1 MYRESPK
8 KDDSFSSFKMN
19 KNNIYIYNIIMESFI
34 KMKYKSHQANILYFL
49 TI

>member
-19 KNNIYIYNIIMESFI
+19 KNNIYNIIMEKFI
-34 KMKYKSHQANILYFL
+34 KIKYKSHQANILYFL
-49 TI
+49 II

>member
-19 KNNIYIYNIIMESFI
+19 KNNNIYIYIIYNYGKF
-34 KMKYKSHQANILYFL
+34 YKN
-49 TI
+49 

>member
-19 KNNIYIYNIIMESFI
+19 KNKIYNLIMEKFI
-34 KMKYKSHQANILYFL
+34 KIKHKSHQANILYFL
-49 TI
+49 II